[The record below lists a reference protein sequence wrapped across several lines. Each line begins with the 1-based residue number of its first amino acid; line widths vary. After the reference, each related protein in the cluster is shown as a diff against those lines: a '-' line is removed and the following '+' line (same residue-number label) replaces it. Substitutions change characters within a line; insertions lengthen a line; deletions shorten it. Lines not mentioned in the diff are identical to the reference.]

1 MAIDLIDQVRAL
13 HGRKASYLFPKYGD
27 PDKPGPMSRHVLSR
41 NVLKLCA
48 DTDFTKF
55 VPRDL
60 RRTVK
65 TRMGELGIAKDVR
78 DRHAES
84 CRHGRIGQAL

>member
-13 HGRKASYLFPKYGD
+13 HGRKGSYLFPKYGD

-48 DTDFTKF
+48 DTGFTKF

-65 TRMGELGIAKDVR
+65 TRMGELG
-78 DRHAES
+78 
-84 CRHGRIGQAL
+84 